1 MSFGLPLW
9 EEGLDYHR
17 VTLENLHP
25 PLPLQRLPRAW
36 HGRIDTRAG
45 INQPR
50 RCVDI
55 RSHQGEVSDLSGCET
70 IRDGRGNDQGHEDI
84 SQQSYRGVAV
94 TGEMYQ
100 RNQRSKRGQ

>member
-1 MSFGLPLW
+1 M
-9 EEGLDYHR
+9 
-17 VTLENLHP
+17 LENLHP

-36 HGRIDTRAG
+36 HVRRIDPGTG

-55 RSHQGEVSDLSGCET
+55 RSYQSEISDLSGCET

-84 SQQSYRGVAV
+84 SQQSY
-94 TGEMYQ
+94 
-100 RNQRSKRGQ
+100 